1 MRRMTNKSGALSFNF
16 LYFRMKTRR
25 NKPDDDKLCFD
36 FGKVAAENNE
46 KSVSDEEHLRVSY
59 FSYNSKYF
67 TLVLG

>member
-1 MRRMTNKSGALSFNF
+1 
-16 LYFRMKTRR
+16 MKTRR